1 MHNQGLIHTDLKPEN
16 ILFLKSFKEEVE
28 ESRKDSRKEQ
38 DIEILSSTEIRLI
51 DMGNSTFQE
60 SYHSRIVGT
69 RHYRAP
75 EVLLNTGWS
84 YPSDLWAIGCILMEV
99 YTGKVLFSPKDDL
112 EHLAM
117 LDYALGPIPSRFGKK
132 AQSVLLSKR
141 CHSLTSGAGE
151 KPLNTLIGMA
161 A

>member
-60 SYHSRIVGT
+60 DR
-69 RHYRAP
+69 
-75 EVLLNTGWS
+75 
-84 YPSDLWAIGCILMEV
+84 
-99 YTGKVLFSPKDDL
+99 K
-112 EHLAM
+112 
-117 LDYALGPIPSRFGKK
+117 
-132 AQSVLLSKR
+132 SVV
-141 CHSLTSGAGE
+141 
-151 KPLNTLIGMA
+151 
-161 A
+161 